1 MDLLAQ
7 ARDDAGGQHVSC
19 DFDAAAFACK
29 QRGPGLWPIFEAVG
43 KRSGEKLEGLSGE
56 FEFGLVNTLKAPG
69 ESPSSANVPNT
80 HSGRVSGLGRLA

>member
-1 MDLLAQ
+1 MDLRAQ

-29 QRGPGLWPIFEAVG
+29 QRGPGLWPILETVRN
-43 KRSGEKLEGLSGE
+43 RSGEKLEGLSGE

-80 HSGRVSGLGRLA
+80 HSGRVSGRGRLT